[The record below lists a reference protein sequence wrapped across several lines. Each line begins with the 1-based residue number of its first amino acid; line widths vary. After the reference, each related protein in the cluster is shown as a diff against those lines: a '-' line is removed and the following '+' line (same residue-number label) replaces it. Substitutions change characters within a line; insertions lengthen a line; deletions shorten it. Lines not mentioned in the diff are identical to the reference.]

1 LERESKSILE
11 KLYNN
16 SLTNFVATLYS
27 SNAISEK
34 ELRELQEFIDK
45 LQRGNEACL
54 RPCFTI

>member
-45 LQRGNEACL
+45 LQRGE
-54 RPCFTI
+54 